1 MRLTLGKR
9 GIMMSHNATTPDEL
23 SEDAGEAGSR
33 DRGQL
38 EQNLKRRSTWIRLLF
53 MAIFVA
59 IYMITRIVF
68 GAVVVFQFLWVL
80 FTAET
85 NKQLID
91 LGQSLATYTYQ
102 IMRYLSFNSNDK
114 PFPFNAEWPTG
125 SPGE

>member
-1 MRLTLGKR
+1 
-9 GIMMSHNATTPDEL
+9 MSQNETTPDEL
-23 SEDAGEAGSR
+23 PEDLGEAAS
-33 DRGQL
+33 DDSGQL
-38 EQNLKRRSTWIRLLF
+38 EQNLKRRSTWVRLLF
-53 MAIFVA
+53 MVVFVA

-85 NKQLID
+85 NKQLTG

-102 IMRYLSFNSNDK
+102 LMRYLSFNSEEK

-125 SPGE
+125 SPGD